1 MYSWIFRSAN
11 RIRPHVNYR
20 PNPAFRHVIY
30 IWEARVSR
38 SDVVQSAP
46 RELCQGQR
54 SEFSQRRFIGSIGL
68 SRAERGRGG
77 GGGRRG
83 QHLSLTMLMPDK
95 ASSLLSTVSAR
106 AKNMETYVRGEADLA
121 LRARQSGL
129 SMTDYR
135 TAIDPFAL

>member
-1 MYSWIFRSAN
+1 
-11 RIRPHVNYR
+11 
-20 PNPAFRHVIY
+20 
-30 IWEARVSR
+30 
-38 SDVVQSAP
+38 
-46 RELCQGQR
+46 
-54 SEFSQRRFIGSIGL
+54 
-68 SRAERGRGG
+68 
-77 GGGRRG
+77 
-83 QHLSLTMLMPDK
+83 MLMPDK